1 VRAADRNNGAGGLEQ
16 HVRLLVVEDDE
27 RLSALLE
34 RALEEDG
41 YAVDTAHDGT
51 EALWLGTEHDY
62 DAVILDGMLPG
73 LDGFEVVRRWR
84 EAKRWHPVLML
95 TARVD
100 VTARVEGLD
109 AGADDYLAKPFD
121 FDELSARIRALVR
134 RGSAERPTQVRVG
147 DLVLDPGTRRVTR
160 AGQRIELTAKEF
172 ALLELLMRRKGD
184 VLTRGY
190 LLEHVWDFAFDPSSN
205 IVDQYVGSLRRKID
219 KPFGR
224 DDLVTVR
231 GVGYR
236 MRAEGESGERQPDD
250 E

>member
-1 VRAADRNNGAGGLEQ
+1 
-16 HVRLLVVEDDE
+16 VRLLVVEDDE

-41 YAVDTAHDGT
+41 YAVDVAHDGT
-51 EALWLGTEHDY
+51 EAVWLGTENDY

-73 LDGFEVVRRWR
+73 LDGFDVVRRWR
-84 EAKRWHPVLML
+84 EARRWHPVLML
-95 TARVD
+95 TARAEVA
-100 VTARVEGLD
+100 ARIEGLD

-121 FDELSARIRALVR
+121 FDELTARIRALVR
-134 RGSAERPTQVRVG
+134 RGPAERPTQLQVG
-147 DLVLDPGTRRVTR
+147 DLVLDPGSRRVTR
-160 AGQRIELTAKEF
+160 AGQRVDLTAKEF
-172 ALLELLMRRKGD
+172 ALLELLMRNRGD
-184 VLTRGY
+184 VLTRTY

-205 IVDQYVGSLRRKID
+205 IVDQYIGSLRRKID

-236 MRAEGESGERQPDD
+236 VRAEGEPDD
-250 E
+250 SESDGE

>member
-1 VRAADRNNGAGGLEQ
+1 MAPAPLSDRDPSGRRIGT
-16 HVRLLVVEDDE
+16 VRLLVVEDDE

-41 YAVDTAHDGT
+41 YAVDVARDGV
-51 EALWLGTEHDY
+51 EAVWLGTEYEY

-84 EAKRWHPVLML
+84 ETGRWQPVLML
-95 TARVD
+95 TARAEVA
-100 VTARVEGLD
+100 ARIEGLD

-121 FDELSARIRALVR
+121 FDELTARIRALVR
-134 RGSAERPTQVRVG
+134 RGAAERPVLLQVG
-147 DLVLDPGTRRVTR
+147 DLVLDPGSRRVTR
-160 AGQRIELTAKEF
+160 AGQRVELTAKEF
-172 ALLELLMRRKGD
+172 ALLEVLMRRRGE
-184 VLTRGY
+184 VLSRTY

-205 IVDQYVGSLRRKID
+205 IVDQYIGSLRRKLD

-236 MRAEGESGERQPDD
+236 VRAEGEADD
-250 E
+250 AD